1 MYSSE
6 EDYADDDEGY
16 YYSSSGAE
24 EFGTDGSENQYDGT
38 GLSAGIRS
46 SHRRYGTEPAAVAA
60 ARGRTGAFPDN
71 PQCANRKCR

>member
-1 MYSSE
+1 MYSSDE
-6 EDYADDDEGY
+6 EYADDDEGY

-24 EFGTDGSENQYDGT
+24 EFGTDGSENHYYDGT

-60 ARGRTGAFPDN
+60 ARGRTGAFPDT
-71 PQCANRKCR
+71 P